1 MSLFKL
7 GQVVATPSAL
17 AACEQHQIN
26 PLLLLS
32 RHCTGDWGDLDAH
45 DVKANVDAI
54 AFDGRILSSY
64 KLQGEKFYVITEW
77 DRSVTTLLLASD
89 Y

>member
-7 GQVVATPSAL
+7 GQVVATKGAL
-17 AACEQHQIN
+17 AACEQHSIN

-32 RHCTGDWGDLDAH
+32 RHSSGDWGDLDGH

-54 AFDGRILSSY
+54 AFDGRILSCY
-64 KLQGEKFYVITEW
+64 KLHGEKFYIISEW
-77 DRSVTTLLLASD
+77 DRSATTLLLAAE